1 MVVNATKI
9 SKKMKNKSQL
19 SVEKYIMKREKI
31 IESSLDKVSVS
42 SYKSKD
48 GISLEQPR
56 LLRLRLEQLQC
67 NLRRLK
73 QNTLNFS
80 IRR

>member
-56 LLRLRLEQLQC
+56 LLRLRLERLQC

>member
-31 IESSLDKVSVS
+31 IERSLDKVSVS